1 MLKNI
6 VNFVLRST
14 LPGDKFARRLGVRV
28 GNGCRILTK
37 HFGSEPFLI
46 DIGDNVT
53 VSHGVTFVN
62 HDGSGW
68 LIRDEKGRRF
78 VYRRISIGSNCFIG
92 ANSVILPGVRIEDNV
107 IVGAGSIVTRSIPM
121 GLVVGGNPARVITT
135 FEKFRIRALDWISD
149 SDINNRLSYKEIVLS
164 VMEPDFKAPLT
175 IPTSNSP

>member
-1 MLKNI
+1 MLKKV

-28 GNGCRILTK
+28 GDGCRILAK

-107 IVGAGSIVTRSIPM
+107 IVGAGSIVTRSIPK

-135 FEKFRIRALDWISD
+135 FEEFRTKALEWTADSEINRALD
-149 SDINNRLSYKEIVLS
+149 YKEIVMS
-164 VMEPDFKAPLT
+164 VLQQEFKAPLT
-175 IPTSNSP
+175 KHAVTLP